1 MRRTCLALA
10 AAALL
15 AVPAAAA
22 ERAPLTAEA
31 MWQLK
36 RIGTPALSPD
46 GRSAVVPVTAYD
58 TATDGRDVDLWL
70 VPTAGGEARQL
81 TSDPAAESE
90 PQWSPDGRWIAF
102 VARRDGDKAAQLYV
116 LPVAGGE
123 ARRVTEVPTG
133 VRLPRWLPDSRRI
146 AFLTRVWTDL
156 DDWQQQGKRL
166 AERDSSKMSAKVWD
180 RPPLMFWDHWLDD
193 REAHVYIAALDGG
206 APVAVTR
213 PTGKAV
219 AFRDPGPVPY
229 DISPDGTEIAFA
241 VDVDPTGTRPNVDL
255 FVAGIDG
262 SAPRNLT
269 ADNRDGSDGSPL
281 YSPDGR
287 WLAFQQQ
294 RVYGFYGANAKLML
308 YDRRAGKTRGLT
320 ENWDRSASG
329 IVWAPDSK
337 ALYGAIDDAAT
348 RRIYRFMADGGAPQP
363 VTGGSDFA
371 ELGMAGKPAVL
382 VALRQSFSEP
392 PTLVRVDP
400 RSGDATT
407 LTGFNDDLLG
417 RTAMGT
423 VESVSY
429 KGAGGDDIQMWVIKP
444 PGFDPTKTYPVFL
457 LLHGGPHNAVTDT
470 WQWRWNAQVFAGWG
484 YVVAWHNFHGSSG
497 FGEAFTDSI
506 NPDRI
511 DKPYQDTIKAADWLA
526 AQPWADR
533 TRMVAGG
540 GSYGGFLATVLLG
553 REHPFK
559 ALIAHAAVYNSYT
572 QEGGDGGGSLD
583 RFGEHW
589 DDPAEFQRYS
599 PHMAAGNFR
608 TPTLVIHGQLDYRV
622 PVNQGIELFHTL
634 QRRGVPSRFIYYPNE
649 NHWVLKP
656 QNSVFWYQQVQDWVR
671 NYAPPAG
678 GSAGPGTQPAR

>member
-36 RIGTPALSPD
+36 RIGSPALSPD

-70 VPTAGGEARQL
+70 IPTAGGEARQL

-156 DDWQQQGKRL
+156 DSWEDQGKRL

-229 DISPDGTEIAFA
+229 DIAPDGREIAFA

-262 SAPRNLT
+262 SNPRDLT
-269 ADNRDGSDGSPL
+269 AGNKDGSDASPA

-308 YDRRAGKTRGLT
+308 YDRRDGQTRGLT
-320 ENWDRSASG
+320 EGWDRSADG
-329 IVWAPDSK
+329 LAWAPDST
-337 ALYGAIDDAAT
+337 ALYGAIDDSAT
-348 RRIYRFMADGGAPQP
+348 RRIYRFPVQGGAPQP
-363 VTGGSDFA
+363 VTAGSDFSDL
-371 ELGMAGKPAVL
+371 ELAGSPATL

-392 PTLVRVDP
+392 PTLVRVEP
-400 RSGDATT
+400 ATGT
-407 LTGFNDDLLG
+407 AAKLSGFNDALLE
-417 RTAMGT
+417 RTALAT
-423 VESVSY
+423 AERVTY
-429 KGAGGDDIQMWVIKP
+429 KGAGGDEVQMWVIKP
-444 PGFDPTKTYPVFL
+444 PGFDPRKTYPVFL